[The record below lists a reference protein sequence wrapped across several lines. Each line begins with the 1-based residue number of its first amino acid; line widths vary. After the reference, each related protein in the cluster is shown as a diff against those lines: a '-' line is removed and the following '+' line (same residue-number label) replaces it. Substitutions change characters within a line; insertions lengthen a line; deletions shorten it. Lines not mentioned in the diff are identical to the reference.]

1 MELGKHLVPG
11 GGGVLLI
18 WIIVVQGPV
27 ALAIVRAGVVWTFFL
42 SSIILSSFSFSLGD
56 GPI

>member
-1 MELGKHLVPG
+1 MELGKHLVP

-42 SSIILSSFSFSLGD
+42 SSIILSSFSSLGD